1 MADESGS
8 RADRLRWVKETFV
21 NKSVVTMWGHHRA
34 YKVKNVVFDMNP

>member
-1 MADESGS
+1 
-8 RADRLRWVKETFV
+8 V